1 MLCSLMPRFNGS
13 NALTGPITLVY
24 FNAGGGHRA
33 AAHALKSQLNAQN
46 PPWDVRLVDL
56 FEVLDPEHR
65 FKRMTG
71 FAPESYYNKRLSTGF
86 TLGLKHELKVLQAMI
101 RMAHPQLVHCLV
113 GYWHQ
118 IQPAMVVSLV
128 PNFNRAIG
136 ASLQRY
142 RPRNVSMNASTFVP
156 PDTAVPYV
164 TVMTDM
170 ADYPPHFW
178 VEPGYTEHVVC
189 GTEYAC
195 AQAIAQGIATDRIHR
210 VSGMMLSPRFYA
222 SVRNDSA
229 SDSARDSASEM
240 AGKRQQARQAL
251 GFDPDQAVGCVMF
264 GGHGSSAMR
273 RIATM
278 LSDRPMILL
287 CGRNEALQRSLK
299 RLTAKAPH
307 VVVGFTDDVAHWMQL
322 SDYFI
327 GKPGPGSISEAL
339 HCGLPVIVTRNAWT
353 MPQERFN
360 TDWVRDQG
368 LGQVVSSTAQI
379 PGAVSEVIANLAP
392 FRKAVAQLRN
402 RALFEVVRTLE
413 DIITPSV
420 CPQSLYAQAGTLE

>member
-1 MLCSLMPRFNGS
+1 MPRFNGS

-33 AAHALKSQLNAQN
+33 AAHALKSQLNTQN
-46 PPWDVRLVDL
+46 PEWDVRLVDL
-56 FEVLDPEHR
+56 FEVLDPEQR

-86 TLGLKHELKVLQAMI
+86 TLGLKQELKVLQAMI
-101 RMAHPQLVHCLV
+101 RMAHPQLVRRLV

-142 RPRNVSMNASTFVP
+142 RPRTTSVFSP

-178 VEPGYTEHVVC
+178 MEPGYTQHVVC
-189 GTEYAC
+189 GTEHAC
-195 AQAIAQGIATDRIHR
+195 AQAIAQGMATDRIHR

-222 SVRNDSA
+222 SVRHDGVS
-229 SDSARDSASEM
+229 DSASEM

-251 GFDPDQAVGCVMF
+251 GFEPDQAVGCVMF

-278 LSDRPMILL
+278 LSDRPLILL

-339 HCGLPVIVTRNAWT
+339 HCGLPVIVARNAWT

-360 TDWVRDQG
+360 TDWVREQG
-368 LGQVVSSTAQI
+368 LGQVVSSFAQT
-379 PGAVSEVIANLAP
+379 
-392 FRKAVAQLRN
+392 RKAVDHVLANLSSLRQNVSRLQN
-402 RALFEVVRTLE
+402 RALYEVADVLREVLHDASHKVSAE
-413 DIITPSV
+413 HDQALNESPSD
-420 CPQSLYAQAGTLE
+420 QSREVFA